1 MRTIYISDVTGEQ
14 YDSVEALKAA
24 EEKVVESKKEK
35 DEMKRRVDD
44 AWDKV
49 SEIDDIYE
57 KTVEAAEKLTEE
69 YEGKF
74 GEYIFKED
82 TPDNIEGLLTYMG
95 KVISEDDLLELLT
108 HLGFVERK

>member
-14 YDSVEALKAA
+14 YDSIEALQAA
-24 EEKVVESKKEK
+24 EKKVTETEKAKE
-35 DEMKRRVDD
+35 EMKQRVDD

-57 KTVEAAEKLTEE
+57 KTVEVAEKLTEE

-82 TPDNIEGLLTYMG
+82 MSDDIEELLTYIG
-95 KVISEDDLLELLT
+95 KVISADDLMELLT
-108 HLGFVERK
+108 HCISNERE